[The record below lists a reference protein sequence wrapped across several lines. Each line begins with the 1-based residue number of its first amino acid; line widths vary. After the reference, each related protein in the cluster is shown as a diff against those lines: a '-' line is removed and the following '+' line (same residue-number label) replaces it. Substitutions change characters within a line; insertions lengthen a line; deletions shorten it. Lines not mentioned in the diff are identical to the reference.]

1 MKIFVPKETAEFEKR
16 VAATPDSIKKL
27 ENMGAKVTVESGA
40 GEGANIHDED
50 YIKAGA
56 EIGKLAG
63 HDIILQVNPA
73 TVQIGDKKFDMMKV
87 PRISRAQSMD
97 VLSSQA
103 NLAGYRAV
111 IDAIE
116 AYGRAVPMMMTAAGT
131 VTPAKFVIVGAGVA
145 GLQAIATARRMGGV
159 VNAFDVRAA
168 AKEQVESLGAKFVEV
183 AGEDA
188 ADKSGYAKEVSEEYK
203 QKQAQALKDV
213 IAKSDIVITTAL
225 IPGRPAPRIV
235 TAEMVAL
242 MRSGGVIVD
251 LAVASGGNVEGSKN
265 GETVTTKNGVKI
277 LGHPNLPSKLA
288 SDASKLYAQNLVNF
302 LGLIIK
308 KGKLNIDEN
317 DEIIK
322 STFIV
327 DPSSFIDEAKTI
339 NDKR

>member
-1 MKIFVPKETAEFEKR
+1 MKIFVPKEAAEFEKR
-16 VAATPDSIKKL
+16 VAATPDSVRKL
-27 ENMGAKVTVESGA
+27 EKLGAKVTVESGA
-40 GEGANIHDED
+40 GLGANIRDED
-50 YIKAGA
+50 YVKAGA
-56 EIGKLAG
+56 EIGKKSG
-63 HDIILQVNPA
+63 HDIILHVNPA
-73 TVQIGDKKFDMMKV
+73 QVEIGDKKFDMMKI
-87 PRISRAQSMD
+87 PRITRAQSMD

-111 IDAIE
+111 IDGIE

-159 VNAFDVRAA
+159 IAAFDVRAA

-183 AGEDA
+183 PGEDA

-203 QKQAQALKDV
+203 QRQAQALKDV

-235 TAEMVAL
+235 TKDMVDL
-242 MRSGGVIVD
+242 MRSGSVIVD
-251 LAVASGGNVEGSKN
+251 LAVASGGNVEGSKS
-265 GETVTTKNGVKI
+265 GETVITANGVKI

-302 LGLIIK
+302 LTLIIK
-308 KGKLNIDEN
+308 DGKLTIDES

-322 STFIV
+322 ATLGAV
-327 DPSSFIDEAKTI
+327 
-339 NDKR
+339 